1 MNCFLV
7 DYENVCTEG
16 IKDFE
21 GVKDGDI
28 MIIFYSEN
36 RQNITLDI
44 LNRIMSLNLKYSSF
58 KVKVGTKN
66 ALDFQLTSYLGFLIG
81 QYGIE
86 TNYYIVS
93 RDKGFEA
100 VCDFWKTK
108 YVSVRC
114 ISLKKTEKTEKQK
127 IEAASNELA
136 TLKEITSLIGNDN
149 EPEIILEIFNK
160 NNTKQ
165 SINNSMS
172 KYFKDNKKTG
182 EIYKKLKPLMKLK
195 SKT

>member
-1 MNCFLV
+1 MGKRL
-7 DYENVCTEG
+7 NV
-16 IKDFE
+16 
-21 GVKDGDI
+21 
-28 MIIFYSEN
+28 EN
-36 RQNITLDI
+36 RFNS
-44 LNRIMSLNLKYSSF
+44 NGF

-66 ALDFQLTSYLGFLIG
+66 ALDFQLTSYLGYLIG

-93 RDKGFEA
+93 KDKGFEA

-114 ISLKKTEKTEKQK
+114 ISLKKTEEIEKPK
-127 IEAASNELA
+127 NEVASNELA
-136 TLKEITSLIGNDN
+136 ALEEITSLIGNDN

-165 SINNSMS
+165 SINNGLA
-172 KYFKDNKKTG
+172 KHFKDSKKSS
-182 EIYKKLKPLMKLK
+182 EIYQKLKPLMK
-195 SKT
+195 SKNKT